1 MAQPP
6 KHEPSKPAG
15 IPAKGHQK
23 PAEALKSPETVLG
36 RDADVKNA
44 LFGVQT
50 PRIHTPLNDLPSRG
64 GELIDLASSLKVD
77 LMEWQ
82 KFALIHTHKVK
93 PDGRWATPVN
103 TIVVA
108 RQQGKSFLQLIR
120 IMGGLFLWD
129 EKLQIGSAHRLSTSL
144 EQFRAM
150 VQMIEGN
157 DNLAKQVKKIRWQH
171 GGEEIE
177 TMTGNRFIVRAGGS
191 AARGVSR
198 PSTIHLD
205 ELREMTDIESF
216 ASLRYT
222 LMAAAN
228 PMVMAYTNAG
238 DSSSVVLNGFR
249 DRALASIA
257 GVDDDIGYFEWSA
270 PTDEISVENA
280 RHSNPSMGYL
290 FHPDN
295 IKSVLN
301 DPPDVV
307 MTEVLCRW
315 VVAINSAVDSAA
327 WGNCLDKAADLDP
340 DKLTWLAIDLS
351 PDRRHASLVGAQKL
365 GDEKFVVKLLHTWT
379 NELQLDDKAIANE
392 LADYARK
399 YPTEYVLYS
408 RKTSG
413 AVAARLA
420 PAGIPV
426 FDMDNAYPQACDEML
441 SAINS
446 GRLKHRGQSQL
457 SEEVLAAVQLRRGD
471 GGWIIGRR
479 ASKSVVCGA
488 VAVSLVTH
496 FATRPENDL
505 DIMVG

>member
-1 MAQPP
+1 MADMASDRLQ
-6 KHEPSKPAG
+6 
-15 IPAKGHQK
+15 
-23 PAEALKSPETVLG
+23 TVLG
-36 RDADVKNA
+36 RDTEPSNA
-44 LFGVQT
+44 LIGVQT
-50 PRIHTPLNDLPSRG
+50 PRIHTQLNDLPSRG
-64 GELIDLASSLKVD
+64 GELIDLATSLGVD

-93 PDGRWATPVN
+93 PDGRWASPVN

-108 RQQGKSFLQLIR
+108 RQNGKSFLQLIR
-120 IMGGLFLWD
+120 ILGGLFLWD
-129 EKLQIGSAHRLSTSL
+129 ENLQIGSAHRLSTSL

-150 VQMIEGN
+150 VQIIEKN
-157 DNLAKQVKKIRWQH
+157 DSLAKQVKKIRWQH

-177 TMTGNRFIVRAGGS
+177 TITGNRFIVRAGGS
-191 AARGVSR
+191 AARGVGT
-198 PSTIHLD
+198 STIHLD

-238 DSSSVVLNGFR
+238 DSSSVVLNQFR

-257 GVDDDIGYFEWSA
+257 GVEDDIAFFEWSA

-280 RHSNPSMGYL
+280 RHANPAMGRL
-290 FHPDN
+290 IHADN
-295 IKSVLN
+295 IRSVLN
-301 DPPDVV
+301 DQPDVV

-315 VVAINSAVDSAA
+315 VVAINSAVDAA
-327 WGNCLDKAADLDP
+327 SWGNCLDKSVDLDI

-351 PDRRHASLVGAQKL
+351 PDRKHASLVGAQKI
-365 GDEKFVVKLLHTWT
+365 GGEQFVVKLLHTWQ
-379 NELQLDDKAIANE
+379 NDLQLDDKAIAND

-399 YPTEYVLYS
+399 YPTEYVLFS
-408 RKTSG
+408 RKTSA

-420 PAGIPV
+420 PAGIPI
-426 FDMDNAYPQACDEML
+426 FDMDGVYPQACDEML

-471 GGWIIGRR
+471 GGWVIGRR
-479 ASKSVVCGA
+479 ASQSVVCGA
-488 VAVSLVTH
+488 VAVALATH
-496 FATRPENDL
+496 FATRQENDL

>member
-1 MAQPP
+1 MTEQVI
-6 KHEPSKPAG
+6 E
-15 IPAKGHQK
+15 GHQ
-23 PAEALKSPETVLG
+23 PTQTGLNGLQTVLG
-36 RDADVKNA
+36 RDTEP
-44 LFGVQT
+44 LLGIST

-64 GELIDLASSLKVD
+64 FELIDLAADLKID
-77 LMEWQ
+77 LMPWQ
-82 KFALIHTHKVK
+82 KFALEHTHKVK
-93 PDGRWATPVN
+93 PDGRWASPIN
-103 TIVVA
+103 CIVVA
-108 RQQGKSFLQLIR
+108 RQNGKSFLQQIR
-120 IMGGLFLWD
+120 ILGGLFLWD
-129 EKLQIGSAHRLSTSL
+129 EPLQIGSAHRLSTSL

-150 VQMIEGN
+150 VQIIEGS

-177 TMTGNRFIVRAGGS
+177 TMSGNRFIVRAGGS

-222 LMAAAN
+222 LMAAQN
-228 PMVMAYTNAG
+228 PLVMAYTNAG
-238 DSSSVVLNGFR
+238 DHSSVVLNDFR
-249 DRALASIA
+249 NRALARIA
-257 GVDDDIGYFEWSA
+257 GADDEIGYFEWSA

-280 RHSNPSMGYL
+280 RHANPAMGITI
-290 FHPDN
+290 HPDN

-301 DPPDVV
+301 DPADVV

-315 VVAINSAVDSAA
+315 VVAISSAVDAA
-327 WGNCLDKAADLDP
+327 SWGNCVDKSIDLDP

-351 PDRRHASLVGAQKL
+351 PDRKHASLVGAQKL
-365 GDEKFVVKLLHTWT
+365 GEEKFVVKLLHTWS
-379 NELQLDDKAIANE
+379 NELQLDDKAIAND
-392 LADYARK
+392 LADYARR

-420 PAGIPV
+420 PAGIPI
-426 FDMDNAYPQACDEML
+426 FDMDGAYPQACDEML

-457 SEEVLAAVQLRRGD
+457 TEEMLSAVQLRRGD
-471 GGWIIGRR
+471 GGWVIGRR
-479 ASKSVVCGA
+479 ASQAVVCGA
-488 VAVSLVTH
+488 VATALVTH

>member
-1 MAQPP
+1 MSE
-6 KHEPSKPAG
+6 KVIE
-15 IPAKGHQK
+15 GHQT
-23 PAEALKSPETVLG
+23 PEVASNRLETVLG
-36 RDADVKNA
+36 RDAEPVIQQ
-44 LFGVQT
+44 FGVQT

-64 GELIDLASSLKVD
+64 GELIDLATSLGIE
-77 LMEWQ
+77 LMDWQ

-108 RQQGKSFLQLIR
+108 RQNGKSFLQLIR
-120 IMGGLFLWD
+120 ILGGLFLWD
-129 EKLQIGSAHRLSTSL
+129 ENLQIGSAHRLSTSL

-150 VQMIEGN
+150 VQIIEKN
-157 DNLAKQVKKIRWQH
+157 DSLAKQVKKIRWQH

-177 TMTGNRFIVRAGGS
+177 TITGNRFIVRAGGS

-222 LMAAAN
+222 LMAATN

-238 DSSSVVLNGFR
+238 DSSSVVLNQFR

-257 GVDDDIGYFEWSA
+257 GVADDIGYFEWSA

-280 RHSNPSMGYL
+280 RHANPSMGRL
-290 FHPDN
+290 IHADN

-315 VVAINSAVDSAA
+315 VVAINSAVDAA
-327 WGNCLDKAADLDP
+327 SWGNCLDKSIDLDI

-351 PDRRHASLVGAQKL
+351 PDRKHASLVGAQKI
-365 GDEKFVVKLLHTWT
+365 GGEQFVVKLLHTWQ
-379 NELQLDDKAIANE
+379 NDLQLDDKAIAND

-408 RKTSG
+408 RKTSA

-420 PAGIPV
+420 PAGIPI
-426 FDMDNAYPQACDEML
+426 FDMDGVYPQACDEML

-471 GGWIIGRR
+471 GGWVIGRR
-479 ASKSVVCGA
+479 ASQSVVCAA
-488 VAVSLVTH
+488 VAVALATH

>member
-1 MAQPP
+1 MTE
-6 KHEPSKPAG
+6 KVIE
-15 IPAKGHQK
+15 GHQ
-23 PAEALKSPETVLG
+23 PTETGLNGLQTVLG
-36 RDADVKNA
+36 RDTEPTNA

-64 GELIDLASSLKVD
+64 GELIDLATSLGIE

-108 RQQGKSFLQLIR
+108 RQNGKSFLQLIR
-120 IMGGLFLWD
+120 ILGGLFLWD
-129 EKLQIGSAHRLSTSL
+129 ENLQIGSAHRLSTSL

-150 VQMIEGN
+150 VQIIEKN
-157 DNLAKQVKKIRWQH
+157 DSLAKQVKKIRWQH

-177 TMTGNRFIVRAGGS
+177 TLTGNRFIVRAGGS

-222 LMAAAN
+222 LMAATN

-238 DSSSVVLNGFR
+238 DSSSVVLNQFR

-257 GVDDDIGYFEWSA
+257 GVADDIGYFEWSA

-280 RHSNPSMGYL
+280 RHSNPSMGTL
-290 FHPDN
+290 IHADN

-315 VVAINSAVDSAA
+315 VVAINSAVDAA
-327 WGNCLDKAADLDP
+327 SWGNCLDKSADLDI

-351 PDRRHASLVGAQKL
+351 PDRRHASLIGAQKI
-365 GDEKFVVKLLHTWT
+365 GGEQFVVKLLHTWQ
-379 NELQLDDKAIANE
+379 NDLQLDDKAIAND

-408 RKTSG
+408 RKTSA

-420 PAGIPV
+420 PAGIPI
-426 FDMDNAYPQACDEML
+426 FDMDGVYPQACDEML

-446 GRLKHRGQSQL
+446 GRLKHRGQAQL

-471 GGWIIGRR
+471 GGWVIGRR
-479 ASKSVVCGA
+479 ASQSVVCGA
-488 VAVSLVTH
+488 VAVALATH

>member
-1 MAQPP
+1 MIEPILNDLNQPTDSTCDTP
-6 KHEPSKPAG
+6 VLMG
-15 IPAKGHQK
+15 I
-23 PAEALKSPETVLG
+23 S
-36 RDADVKNA
+36 
-44 LFGVQT
+44 T

-64 GELIDLASSLKVD
+64 GELIDLASDLGIE

-82 KFALIHTHKVK
+82 KFALINTHKIK
-93 PDGRWATPVN
+93 PDGRWASPIN
-103 TIVVA
+103 CIVVA
-108 RQQGKSFLQLIR
+108 RQNGKSFLQQIR
-120 IMGGLFLWD
+120 ILGGLFLWD
-129 EKLQIGSAHRLSTSL
+129 EQLQIGSAHRLSTSL

-150 VQMIEGN
+150 VQIIEAN
-157 DNLAKQVKKIRWQH
+157 DSLAKQVKKIRWQH

-177 TMTGNRFIVRAGGS
+177 TMKGTRFIVRAGGS

-222 LMAAAN
+222 LMAASN
-228 PMVMAYTNAG
+228 PLVMAYTNAG
-238 DSSSVVLNGFR
+238 DHSSVVLNDFR
-249 DRALASIA
+249 NRALARIA
-257 GVDDDIGYFEWSA
+257 GADDEIGYFEWSA

-280 RHSNPSMGYL
+280 RYSNPAMGITI
-290 FHPDN
+290 HPDN

-301 DPPDVV
+301 DPADVV

-315 VVAINSAVDSAA
+315 VVAISSAVDAA
-327 WGNCLDKAADLDP
+327 SWGNCVDKTADLDP
-340 DKLTWLAIDLS
+340 EKLTWLAVDLS
-351 PDRRHASLVGAQKL
+351 PDRKHASLCAAQKL
-365 GDEKFVVKLLHTWT
+365 GNETFVVKLLHTWS
-379 NELQLDDKAIANE
+379 NELQLDDKAIAND

-399 YPTEYVLYS
+399 YSTEYVLYS
-408 RKTSG
+408 RKTSA

-426 FDMDNAYPQACDEML
+426 FDMDGFYPQACDEML

-457 SEEVLAAVQLRRGD
+457 TEEMLSAVQLRRGD
-471 GGWIIGRR
+471 GGWVIGRR
-479 ASKSVVCGA
+479 ASQAVVCGA
-488 VAVSLVTH
+488 VATALVTH

>member
-1 MAQPP
+1 MTE
-6 KHEPSKPAG
+6 KVIE
-15 IPAKGHQK
+15 GHQ
-23 PAEALKSPETVLG
+23 PTQTGLNGLQTVLG
-36 RDADVKNA
+36 RDTEP
-44 LFGVQT
+44 LLGIST

-64 GELIDLASSLKVD
+64 FELIDLAADLKID
-77 LMEWQ
+77 LMPWQ
-82 KFALIHTHKVK
+82 KFALEHTHKVK
-93 PDGRWATPVN
+93 PDGRWASPIN
-103 TIVVA
+103 CIVVA
-108 RQQGKSFLQLIR
+108 RQNGKSFLQQIR
-120 IMGGLFLWD
+120 ILGGLFLWD
-129 EKLQIGSAHRLSTSL
+129 EPLQIGSAHRLSTSL
-144 EQFRAM
+144 EQFRSM
-150 VQMIEGN
+150 VQIIEGS

-222 LMAAAN
+222 LMAAQN
-228 PMVMAYTNAG
+228 PLVMAYTNAG
-238 DSSSVVLNGFR
+238 DHSSVVLNDFR
-249 DRALASIA
+249 NRALARIA
-257 GVDDDIGYFEWSA
+257 GANDEIGYFEWSA

-280 RHSNPSMGYL
+280 RHANPAMGITI
-290 FHPDN
+290 HPDN

-315 VVAINSAVDSAA
+315 VVAISSAVDAA
-327 WGNCLDKAADLDP
+327 SWGNCLDKTVDLDP

-351 PDRRHASLVGAQKL
+351 PDRKHASLCGAQKL
-365 GDEKFVVKLLHTWT
+365 GNETFVVKLLHTWS
-379 NELQLDDKAIANE
+379 NELQLDDKAIAND
-392 LADYARK
+392 LADYARR

-420 PAGIPV
+420 PAGIPI
-426 FDMDNAYPQACDEML
+426 FDMDGAYPQACDEML

-457 SEEVLAAVQLRRGD
+457 TEEMLSAVQLRRGD
-471 GGWIIGRR
+471 GGWVIGRR
-479 ASKSVVCGA
+479 ASQAVVCGA
-488 VAVSLVTH
+488 VATALVTH

>member
-1 MAQPP
+1 MTE
-6 KHEPSKPAG
+6 KVL
-15 IPAKGHQK
+15 IGHQTT
-23 PAEALKSPETVLG
+23 AEGLDGLQTVLG
-36 RDADVKNA
+36 RDAD
-44 LFGVQT
+44 LQIPLIGVQT

-64 GELIDLASSLKVD
+64 GELIDLATDLGID
-77 LMEWQ
+77 LMDWQ
-82 KFALIHTHKVK
+82 KFALIHTHKFK
-93 PDGRWATPVN
+93 ADGRWASPVN

-108 RQQGKSFLQLIR
+108 RQNGKSFLQLIR
-120 IMGGLFLWD
+120 ILGGLFLWD

-177 TMTGNRFIVRAGGS
+177 TLTGNRFIVRAGGS

-222 LMAAAN
+222 LMAATN

-238 DSSSVVLNGFR
+238 DSSSVVLNQFR

-257 GVDDDIGYFEWSA
+257 GVADDIGYFEWSA

-280 RHSNPSMGYL
+280 RHSNPSMGTL
-290 FHPDN
+290 IHADN

-315 VVAINSAVDSAA
+315 VVAINSAVDAA
-327 WGNCLDKAADLDP
+327 SWGNCLDKSADLDI

-351 PDRRHASLVGAQKL
+351 PDRRHASLIGAQKI
-365 GDEKFVVKLLHTWT
+365 GGEQFVVKLLHTWQ
-379 NELQLDDKAIANE
+379 NDLQLDDKAIAND

-408 RKTSG
+408 RKTSA

-426 FDMDNAYPQACDEML
+426 FDMDTVYPQACDEML

-446 GRLKHRGQSQL
+446 GRLKHRGQAQL

-471 GGWIIGRR
+471 GGWVIGRR
-479 ASKSVVCGA
+479 ASQSVVCGA
-488 VAVSLVTH
+488 VAVALATH

>member
-1 MAQPP
+1 MI
-6 KHEPSKPAG
+6 EPIQNDLNQATDSTCGTPVLMG
-15 IPAKGHQK
+15 I
-23 PAEALKSPETVLG
+23 S
-36 RDADVKNA
+36 
-44 LFGVQT
+44 T

-64 GELIDLASSLKVD
+64 GELIDLAADLGIE

-82 KFALIHTHKVK
+82 KFALINTHKIK
-93 PDGRWATPVN
+93 PDGRWASPIN
-103 TIVVA
+103 CIVVA
-108 RQQGKSFLQLIR
+108 RQNGKSFLQQIR
-120 IMGGLFLWD
+120 ILGGLFLWD

-150 VQMIEGN
+150 VQMIDGN
-157 DNLAKQVKKIRWQH
+157 DNLRKQVKKIRWQH

-177 TMTGNRFIVRAGGS
+177 TLTGNRFIVRAGGS

-222 LMAAAN
+222 LMAASN
-228 PMVMAYTNAG
+228 PLVMAYTNAG
-238 DSSSVVLNGFR
+238 DHSSVVLNDFR
-249 DRALASIA
+249 NRALARIA
-257 GVDDDIGYFEWSA
+257 GADDEIGYFEWSA

-280 RHSNPSMGYL
+280 RYSNPAMGITI
-290 FHPDN
+290 HPDN

-301 DPPDVV
+301 DPADVV

-315 VVAINSAVDSAA
+315 VVAISSAVDATS
-327 WGNCLDKAADLDP
+327 WGNCMDKTVDLDP
-340 DKLTWLAIDLS
+340 EKLTWLAIDLS
-351 PDRRHASLVGAQKL
+351 PDRKHASLVGAQKL
-365 GDEKFVVKLLHTWT
+365 GDENFVVKLLHTWS
-379 NELQLDDKAIANE
+379 NELQLDDKAIAND

-399 YPTEYVLYS
+399 YSTEYVLYS
-408 RKTSG
+408 RKTSA

-420 PAGIPV
+420 PAGIAV
-426 FDMDNAYPQACDEML
+426 FDMDSYYPQACDEML

-457 SEEVLAAVQLRRGD
+457 TEEMLSAVQLRRGD
-471 GGWIIGRR
+471 GGWVIGRR
-479 ASKSVVCGA
+479 ASQAVVCGA
-488 VAVSLVTH
+488 VAVCLATH

>member
-1 MAQPP
+1 M
-6 KHEPSKPAG
+6 KTTEKPSE
-15 IPAKGHQK
+15 GHQT
-23 PAEALKSPETVLG
+23 AVEALKSPQTVLG
-36 RDADVKNA
+36 RDTDVENA
-44 LFGVQT
+44 QMGVQT

-64 GELIDLASSLKVD
+64 GELIDLATSLGID

-108 RQQGKSFLQLIR
+108 RQNGKSFLQLIR
-120 IMGGLFLWD
+120 ILGGLFLWD
-129 EKLQIGSAHRLSTSL
+129 ENLQIGSAHRLSTSL

-150 VQMIEGN
+150 VQIIEKN
-157 DNLAKQVKKIRWQH
+157 DSLAKQVKKIRWQH

-177 TMTGNRFIVRAGGS
+177 TITGNRFIVRAGGS

-222 LMAAAN
+222 LMAASN

-238 DSSSVVLNGFR
+238 DSSSIVLNQFR

-257 GVDDDIGYFEWSA
+257 GVADDIGYFEWSA

-280 RHSNPSMGYL
+280 RHANPSMGRL
-290 FHPDN
+290 IHADN

-315 VVAINSAVDSAA
+315 VVAINSAVDAA
-327 WGNCLDKAADLDP
+327 SWGNCLDKSVDLDI

-351 PDRRHASLVGAQKL
+351 PDRKHASLVGAQKI
-365 GDEKFVVKLLHTWT
+365 GGEQFVVKLLHTWQ
-379 NELQLDDKAIANE
+379 NDLQLDDKAIAND

-408 RKTSG
+408 RKTSA

-420 PAGIPV
+420 PAGIPI
-426 FDMDNAYPQACDEML
+426 FDMDGVYPQACDEML

-446 GRLKHRGQSQL
+446 GRLKHRGQAQL

-471 GGWIIGRR
+471 GGWVIGRR
-479 ASKSVVCGA
+479 ASQSVVCAA
-488 VAVSLVTH
+488 VAVALATH

>member
-1 MAQPP
+1 MTE
-6 KHEPSKPAG
+6 KVLE
-15 IPAKGHQK
+15 GHQ
-23 PAEALKSPETVLG
+23 LTQTGLNGLQTVLG
-36 RDADVKNA
+36 RDTEPVIPV
-44 LFGVQT
+44 LGVQT

-64 GELIDLASSLKVD
+64 GELIDLASSLGID
-77 LMEWQ
+77 LMDWQ

-108 RQQGKSFLQLIR
+108 RQNGKSFLQLIR
-120 IMGGLFLWD
+120 ILGGLFLWD
-129 EKLQIGSAHRLSTSL
+129 ENLQIGSAHRLSTSL

-150 VQMIEGN
+150 VQIIEKN
-157 DNLAKQVKKIRWQH
+157 DSLAKQVKKIRWQH

-177 TMTGNRFIVRAGGS
+177 TLTGNRFIVRAGGS

-222 LMAAAN
+222 LMAATN

-238 DSSSVVLNGFR
+238 DSSSVVLNQFR

-257 GVDDDIGYFEWSA
+257 GVQDDIGYFEWSA

-280 RHSNPSMGYL
+280 RHSNPSMGTL
-290 FHPDN
+290 IHADN

-315 VVAINSAVDSAA
+315 VVAINSAVDAA
-327 WGNCLDKAADLDP
+327 SWGNCLDKSADLDI

-351 PDRRHASLVGAQKL
+351 PDRRHASLVGAQKI
-365 GDEKFVVKLLHTWT
+365 GGEQFVVKLLHTWQ
-379 NELQLDDKAIANE
+379 NDLQLDDKAIAND

-408 RKTSG
+408 RKTSA

-420 PAGIPV
+420 PAGIPI
-426 FDMDNAYPQACDEML
+426 FDMDGVYPQACDEML

-446 GRLKHRGQSQL
+446 GRLKHRGQAQL

-471 GGWIIGRR
+471 GGWVIGRR
-479 ASKSVVCGA
+479 ASQSVVCGA
-488 VAVSLVTH
+488 VAVALATH

>member
-1 MAQPP
+1 MKTTEKVTEGHPLAP
-6 KHEPSKPAG
+6 KG
-15 IPAKGHQK
+15 
-23 PAEALKSPETVLG
+23 LDSPQTVLG
-36 RDADVKNA
+36 RDAEVEIP
-44 LFGVQT
+44 LIGVQT

-64 GELIDLASSLKVD
+64 GELIDLATDLKID

-82 KFALIHTHKVK
+82 KFALIHSHKIK

-108 RQQGKSFLQLIR
+108 RQNGKSFLQLIR
-120 IMGGLFLWD
+120 ILGGLFLWD

-177 TMTGNRFIVRAGGS
+177 TLAGNRFIVRAGGS

-205 ELREMTDIESF
+205 ELREMNDIESF

-238 DSSSVVLNGFR
+238 DSSSVVLNQFR
-249 DRALASIA
+249 ERALASIA
-257 GVDDDIGYFEWSA
+257 GVEDDIGYFEWSA

-280 RHSNPSMGYL
+280 RFSNPSMGTL
-290 FHPDN
+290 IHADN
-295 IKSVLN
+295 VRSVLN

-315 VVAINSAVDSAA
+315 VVAINSAVDAA
-327 WGNCLDKAADLDP
+327 SWGNCLDKSADLDI

-351 PDRRHASLVGAQKL
+351 PCRKYASLVGAQKI
-365 GDEKFVVKLLHTWT
+365 GGEQFVVKLLHTWS
-379 NELQLDDKAIANE
+379 NNLQLDDKQIAND
-392 LADYARK
+392 LAEYARK

-408 RKTSG
+408 RKTSA

-420 PAGIPV
+420 PAGIPIYE
-426 FDMDNAYPQACDEML
+426 MDGDYAQSCDELL
-441 SAINS
+441 SAVNS

-457 SEEVLAAVQLRRGD
+457 TEEMLAAVQLRRGD
-471 GGWIIGRR
+471 GWVIGRR
-479 ASKSVVCGA
+479 ATSAVVCGA
-488 VAVSLVTH
+488 VATALVTH

>member
-1 MAQPP
+1 MTE
-6 KHEPSKPAG
+6 KVIE
-15 IPAKGHQK
+15 GHQT
-23 PAEALKSPETVLG
+23 PLEGLNGLESVLG
-36 RDADVKNA
+36 RDTDREIG

-64 GELIDLASSLKVD
+64 GELIDLATSLGIE

-93 PDGRWATPVN
+93 TDGRWATPVN

-108 RQQGKSFLQLIR
+108 RQNGKSFLQLIR
-120 IMGGLFLWD
+120 ILGGLFLWD
-129 EKLQIGSAHRLSTSL
+129 ENLQIGSAHRLSTSL

-150 VQMIEGN
+150 VQIIEKN
-157 DNLAKQVKKIRWQH
+157 DSLAKQVKKIRWQH

-205 ELREMTDIESF
+205 ELREMNDIESF

-222 LMAAAN
+222 LMAATN

-238 DSSSVVLNGFR
+238 DSSSVVLNQFR

-257 GVDDDIGYFEWSA
+257 GVEDDIGYFEWSA

-280 RHSNPSMGYL
+280 RHSNPSMGTL
-290 FHPDN
+290 IHADN
-295 IKSVLN
+295 VRSVLN

-315 VVAINSAVDSAA
+315 VVAINSAVDSAS
-327 WGNCLDKAADLDP
+327 WGNCLDKTADLDL

-365 GDEKFVVKLLHTWT
+365 GDEKFVVKLLHTWS
-379 NELQLDDKAIANE
+379 NELQLDDKAIAKD
-392 LADYARK
+392 L
-399 YPTEYVLYS
+399 VLYS

-446 GRLKHRGQSQL
+446 GRLRHRGQSQL

-471 GGWIIGRR
+471 GGWVIGRR
-479 ASKSVVCGA
+479 ASQSVVCGA
-488 VAVSLVTH
+488 VAVSLATH
-496 FATRPENDL
+496 FATRPDNDL

>member
-1 MAQPP
+1 M
-6 KHEPSKPAG
+6 KMTEKV
-15 IPAKGHQK
+15 IEGHQ
-23 PAEALKSPETVLG
+23 PTEEGLNGLQTVLG
-36 RDADVKNA
+36 RDTEPANA

-64 GELIDLASSLKVD
+64 GELIDLASSLGIE

-93 PDGRWATPVN
+93 PDGRWASPVN

-108 RQQGKSFLQLIR
+108 RQNGKSFLQLIR
-120 IMGGLFLWD
+120 ILGGLFLWD
-129 EKLQIGSAHRLSTSL
+129 ENLQIGSAHRLSTSL

-150 VQMIEGN
+150 VQIIEKN
-157 DNLAKQVKKIRWQH
+157 DSLAKQVKKIRWQH

-177 TMTGNRFIVRAGGS
+177 TLTGNRFIVRAGGS

-222 LMAAAN
+222 LMAATN

-238 DSSSVVLNGFR
+238 DSSSVVLNQFR

-257 GVDDDIGYFEWSA
+257 GVEDDIGYFEWSA
-270 PTDEISVENA
+270 PTDEISVDNA
-280 RHSNPSMGYL
+280 RHANPSMGTL
-290 FHPDN
+290 IHADN

-315 VVAINSAVDSAA
+315 VVAINSAVDAA
-327 WGNCLDKAADLDP
+327 SWGNCLDKSVDLDI

-351 PDRRHASLVGAQKL
+351 PDRRHASLVGAQKI
-365 GDEKFVVKLLHTWT
+365 GNEQFVVKLLHTWQ
-379 NELQLDDKAIANE
+379 NDLQLDDKAIAND

-408 RKTSG
+408 RKTSA

-420 PAGIPV
+420 PAGIPI
-426 FDMDNAYPQACDEML
+426 FDMDGVYPQACDEML

-446 GRLKHRGQSQL
+446 GRLKHRGQAQL

-471 GGWIIGRR
+471 GGWVIGRR
-479 ASKSVVCGA
+479 ASQSVVCGSVA
-488 VAVSLVTH
+488 VALATH

>member
-1 MAQPP
+1 MTEQVIEGQQPT
-6 KHEPSKPAG
+6 
-15 IPAKGHQK
+15 AKGLEGLQ
-23 PAEALKSPETVLG
+23 TVLG
-36 RDADVKNA
+36 TGAGT
-44 LFGVQT
+44 LMGIST

-64 GELIDLASSLKVD
+64 FELIDLAADLKIE
-77 LMEWQ
+77 LMPWQ
-82 KFALIHTHKVK
+82 KFALEHTHKVK
-93 PDGRWATPVN
+93 PDGRWASPIN
-103 TIVVA
+103 CIVVA
-108 RQQGKSFLQLIR
+108 RQNGKSFLQQIR
-120 IMGGLFLWD
+120 ILGGLFLWD
-129 EKLQIGSAHRLSTSL
+129 EPLQIGSAHRLSTSL

-150 VQMIEGN
+150 VQIIEAN

-177 TMTGNRFIVRAGGS
+177 TLAGNRFIVRAGGS

-205 ELREMTDIESF
+205 ELREMSDIESF

-222 LMAAAN
+222 LMSAAN
-228 PMVMAYTNAG
+228 PLVMAYTNAG
-238 DSSSVVLNGFR
+238 DHSSVVLNDFR
-249 DRALASIA
+249 NRALARIA
-257 GVDDDIGYFEWSA
+257 GADDEIGYFEWSA

-280 RHSNPSMGYL
+280 RHANPAMGITI
-290 FHPDN
+290 HPDN

-301 DPPDVV
+301 DPADVV

-315 VVAINSAVDSAA
+315 VVAISSAVDAA
-327 WGNCLDKAADLDP
+327 SWGNCVDKSVDLDP

-351 PDRRHASLVGAQKL
+351 PDRKHASLVGAQKL
-365 GDEKFVVKLLHTWT
+365 GEEKFVVKLLHTWS
-379 NELQLDDKAIANE
+379 NELQLDDKAIAND

-420 PAGIPV
+420 PAGIAI
-426 FDMDNAYPQACDEML
+426 FDTDGAYPQACDEML

-457 SEEVLAAVQLRRGD
+457 TEEMLSAVQLRRGD
-471 GGWIIGRR
+471 GGWVIGRR
-479 ASKSVVCGA
+479 ASQAVVCGA
-488 VAVSLVTH
+488 VATALVTH

>member
-1 MAQPP
+1 M
-6 KHEPSKPAG
+6 
-15 IPAKGHQK
+15 
-23 PAEALKSPETVLG
+23 
-36 RDADVKNA
+36 
-44 LFGVQT
+44 GVST

-64 GELIDLASSLKVD
+64 GELIDLASSLKID

-82 KFALIHTHKVK
+82 KFALINTHKIK
-93 PDGRWATPVN
+93 ADGRWASPIN
-103 TIVVA
+103 CIVVA
-108 RQQGKSFLQLIR
+108 RQNGKSFLQQIR
-120 IMGGLFLWD
+120 ILGGLFLWD
-129 EKLQIGSAHRLSTSL
+129 EQLQIGSAHRLSTSL

-150 VQMIEGN
+150 VQIIDGN
-157 DNLAKQVKKIRWQH
+157 DDLRKQVKKIRWQH

-177 TMTGNRFIVRAGGS
+177 TLSGNRFIVRAGGS

-222 LMAAAN
+222 LMAASN
-228 PMVMAYTNAG
+228 PLVMAYTNAG
-238 DSSSVVLNGFR
+238 DHSSVVLNDFR
-249 DRALASIA
+249 NRALARIA
-257 GVDDDIGYFEWSA
+257 GADDEIGYFEWSA

-280 RHSNPSMGYL
+280 RYSNPAMGITI
-290 FHPDN
+290 HPDN

-301 DPPDVV
+301 DPADVV

-315 VVAINSAVDSAA
+315 VVAISSAVDAA
-327 WGNCLDKAADLDP
+327 SWGNCVDKTSDLDP
-340 DKLTWLAIDLS
+340 EKLTWLAIDLS
-351 PDRRHASLVGAQKL
+351 PDRKHASLVGAQKL
-365 GDEKFVVKLLHTWT
+365 GDETFVVKLLHTWA
-379 NELQLDDKAIANE
+379 NELQLDDKAIAND
-392 LADYARK
+392 LADYARR
-399 YPTEYVLYS
+399 YSTEYVLYS
-408 RKTSG
+408 RKTSA

-426 FDMDNAYPQACDEML
+426 FDMDGFYPQACDEML

-457 SEEVLAAVQLRRGD
+457 TEEMLSAVQLRRGD
-471 GGWIIGRR
+471 GGWVIGRR
-479 ASKSVVCGA
+479 ASQAVVCGA
-488 VAVSLVTH
+488 VATALVTH

>member
-1 MAQPP
+1 M
-6 KHEPSKPAG
+6 KTTEKPSE
-15 IPAKGHQK
+15 GHQT
-23 PAEALKSPETVLG
+23 ASEALNSPETEMG
-36 RDADVKNA
+36 RDTEAEN
-44 LFGVQT
+44 LQMGVQT

-64 GELIDLASSLKVD
+64 GELIDLATSLGIE
-77 LMEWQ
+77 LMDWQ
-82 KFALIHTHKVK
+82 KFALIHTHKIK
-93 PDGRWATPVN
+93 PDGRWASPVN

-108 RQQGKSFLQLIR
+108 RQNGKSFLQLIR
-120 IMGGLFLWD
+120 ILGGLFLWD
-129 EKLQIGSAHRLSTSL
+129 ENLQIGSAHRLSTSL

-150 VQMIEGN
+150 VQIIEKN
-157 DNLAKQVKKIRWQH
+157 ESLAKQVKKIRWQH

-177 TMTGNRFIVRAGGS
+177 TITGNRFIVRAGGS

-222 LMAAAN
+222 LMAATN

-238 DSSSVVLNGFR
+238 DSSSVVLNQFR

-257 GVDDDIGYFEWSA
+257 GVADDIGYFEWSA

-280 RHSNPSMGYL
+280 RHANPSMGRL
-290 FHPDN
+290 IHADN

-315 VVAINSAVDSAA
+315 VVAINSAVDAA
-327 WGNCLDKAADLDP
+327 SWGNCLDKSVDLDI

-351 PDRRHASLVGAQKL
+351 PDRKHASLVGAQKI
-365 GDEKFVVKLLHTWT
+365 GGEQFVVKLLHTWQ
-379 NELQLDDKAIANE
+379 NDLQLDDKAIAND

-408 RKTSG
+408 RKTSA

-420 PAGIPV
+420 PAGIPI
-426 FDMDNAYPQACDEML
+426 FDMDGVYPQACDEML

-471 GGWIIGRR
+471 GGWVIGRR
-479 ASKSVVCGA
+479 ASQSVVCAA
-488 VAVSLVTH
+488 VAVALATH

>member
-1 MAQPP
+1 MTEPLLNDLNQPTD
-6 KHEPSKPAG
+6 STCDKPVFMG
-15 IPAKGHQK
+15 I
-23 PAEALKSPETVLG
+23 S
-36 RDADVKNA
+36 
-44 LFGVQT
+44 T

-64 GELIDLASSLKVD
+64 GELIDLAAD
-77 LMEWQ
+77 LGIELMDWQ
-82 KFALIHTHKVK
+82 KFALINTHKIK
-93 PDGRWATPVN
+93 PDGRWASPIN
-103 TIVVA
+103 CIVVA
-108 RQQGKSFLQLIR
+108 RQNGKSFLQQIR
-120 IMGGLFLWD
+120 ILGGLFLWD
-129 EKLQIGSAHRLSTSL
+129 EQLQIGSAHRLSTSL

-150 VQMIEGN
+150 VQIIEAN
-157 DNLAKQVKKIRWQH
+157 DSLAKQVKKIRWQH

-177 TMTGNRFIVRAGGS
+177 TMKGTRFIVRAGGS

-222 LMAAAN
+222 LMAASN
-228 PMVMAYTNAG
+228 PLVMAYTNAG
-238 DSSSVVLNGFR
+238 DHSSVVLNDFR
-249 DRALASIA
+249 NRALARIA
-257 GVDDDIGYFEWSA
+257 GADDEIGYFEWSA

-280 RHSNPSMGYL
+280 RYSNPAMGITI
-290 FHPDN
+290 HPDN

-301 DPPDVV
+301 DPADVV

-315 VVAINSAVDSAA
+315 VVAISSAVDAQS
-327 WGNCLDKAADLDP
+327 WGNCLDKSADLDP
-340 DKLTWLAIDLS
+340 EKLTWLAVDLS
-351 PDRRHASLVGAQKL
+351 PDRKHASLCAAQKI
-365 GDEKFVVKLLHTWT
+365 GNENFVVKLLHTWS
-379 NELQLDDKAIANE
+379 NELQLDDRAIAND

-399 YPTEYVLYS
+399 YSTEYVLYS
-408 RKTSG
+408 RKTSA

-426 FDMDNAYPQACDEML
+426 YDMDGFYPQACDEML

-457 SEEVLAAVQLRRGD
+457 TEEMLSAVQLRRGD
-471 GGWIIGRR
+471 GGWVIGRR
-479 ASKSVVCGA
+479 ASQAVVCGA
-488 VAVSLVTH
+488 VATALVTH